1 MDNTFSENKV
11 TKQLSRLDG
20 QLKKHS
26 DAQKVLELA
35 KRIENSYIN
44 EEIYDVA
51 RRCIIIRKV
60 RLKKEHHD

>member
-1 MDNTFSENKV
+1 MDNTFSENKF

-44 EEIYDVA
+44 EEIYDVE
-51 RRCIIIRKV
+51 RRCIIVRKV
-60 RLKKEHHD
+60 RLKKERHD